1 MRDSIWAAGMK
12 TVEFRDGE
20 KDVPDHVA
28 VLMKGMRTWE
38 MTYEQA
44 RERMN
49 YNLLRQRLDIAQRDM
64 IRQHFKDD

>member
-1 MRDSIWAAGMK
+1 MK

-28 VLMKGMRTWE
+28 ILMKGMRTWE

-44 RERMN
+44 REQAHTN
-49 YNLLRQRLDIAQRDM
+49 QLRQALEVAQRDI

>member
-1 MRDSIWAAGMK
+1 MK

-28 VLMKGMRTWE
+28 LLMQGMRTWE

-44 RERMN
+44 RQLAHN
-49 YNLLRQRLDIAQRDM
+49 NQLRRALEGAQRDL